1 MVLLGLACGGT
12 HPSDATQ
19 SGTTETSG
27 AVASSSEVPAHE
39 ASATDADDARVATC
53 PIPTLE
59 WTPDAPLDEAPP
71 YDRATWV
78 RDALFFADVVARARG
93 EGDAWVLDEVFCG
106 AASARL
112 PRSALRP
119 PHERGSAIR
128 ALVRTASGYV
138 DVSPD
143 GGLRAAEWEAWSRRP
158 GRAEGDVEVEGATVA
173 RQFADAEESWRVRVT
188 RFDDFVRLEIE
199 NRSEQPVLQLQLYAE
214 GLLGTTWRPTR
225 GRGYRVD
232 WRRGAIV
239 AFDQEID
246 RRREGLARYYDF
258 DHERPLEELRFRAG
272 RRHGVQRR
280 FEADGTVHETVY
292 EDGFVPPVV
301 APRRRVDGTRVEFRA
316 DGSVVYEAPA
326 EIVRRL
332 RVGWTVQR
340 VADVLGQPIS
350 EAQGVLVPG
359 GCTPGVR
366 LELEA
371 GRVVSVAPDRSA
383 GCMDDL

>member
-1 MVLLGLACGGT
+1 MGGVVAEAGACG
-12 HPSDATQ
+12 
-19 SGTTETSG
+19 
-27 AVASSSEVPAHE
+27 
-39 ASATDADDARVATC
+39 
-53 PIPTLE
+53 
-59 WTPDAPLDEAPP
+59 
-71 YDRATWV
+71 
-78 RDALFFADVVARARG
+78 
-93 EGDAWVLDEVFCG
+93 
-106 AASARL
+106 
-112 PRSALRP
+112 
-119 PHERGSAIR
+119 
-128 ALVRTASGYV
+128 
-138 DVSPD
+138 
-143 GGLRAAEWEAWSRRP
+143 
-158 GRAEGDVEVEGATVA
+158 GDVEVEGATVA

-359 GCTPGVR
+359 GCTPGCGSSSRRTGR
-366 LELEA
+366 LGRA
-371 GRVVSVAPDRSA
+371 GPVGGLHGRPLSCRRMHGFDPCACRGCSVAA
-383 GCMDDL
+383 GPIR